1 MVELT
6 ALWLPILLTAVFV
19 FIVSSILHMVLPIHK
34 GDYKKIAGEAEFLAT
49 LRAKG
54 LSPGHYMFPCAGSMK
69 EMSTPEMVSKMNQ
82 GPVGLLTVLP
92 NGQTPLGKLLFQWF
106 LYCGLIGFVVAYVAS
121 LSLAPGAEYMKV
133 FRLTGSVAIL
143 GFALGCISDS
153 IWKGVSWRITAKFIF
168 DGVIYGLVTAG
179 TFGWLWPTT

>member
-34 GDYKKIAGEAEFLAT
+34 GYYQKVGGEAEFLAT

-54 LSPGHYMFPCAGSMK
+54 LAPGHYMFPCAGSMK

-82 GPVGLLTVLP
+82 GPVGLLTILP
-92 NGQTPLGKLLFQWF
+92 NGPTPMGKLLFQWF
-106 LYCGLIGFVVAYVAS
+106 LYCALIGFVVAYIAS

-133 FRLTGSVAIL
+133 FRLTGTVAIL
-143 GFALGCISDS
+143 AFALGCIPDS

-168 DGVIYGLVTAG
+168 DGIIYGLVTAG
-179 TFGWLWPTT
+179 TFG